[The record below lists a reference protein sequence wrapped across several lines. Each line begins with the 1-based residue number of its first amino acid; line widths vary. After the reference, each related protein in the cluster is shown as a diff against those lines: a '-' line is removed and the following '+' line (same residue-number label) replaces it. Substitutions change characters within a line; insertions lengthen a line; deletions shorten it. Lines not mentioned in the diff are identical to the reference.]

1 MDRNALL
8 IEKYRSGDNEALENL
23 VKENERLVWSIV
35 SRMPVTTGEKEDIF
49 QTGCVGL
56 IKAAKRFDTEKG
68 VMFSTY
74 AVYMIMGEI
83 KKFLRDDGMVKVSR
97 GLKELAIKSK
107 QAASVILAETG
118 HEASTK
124 EIAEKLG
131 RKEEEIIECLDAD
144 QKPLS
149 MNKKVGDGETEFED
163 IIADES
169 GFDETIINNL
179 SIAQAA
185 KKLSGREKYILMM
198 RYFKNKTQSQI
209 AEMLGISQVQ
219 VSRIEKKII
228 KYLRKEIV

>member
-8 IEKYRSGDNEALENL
+8 IEKYRAGNNEALETL

-35 SRMPVTTGEKEDIF
+35 NRMPVTMGEKEDIF

-56 IKAAKRFDTEKG
+56 IKAAKRFDFSKE

-97 GLKELAIKSK
+97 GLKELAVKAK
-107 QAASVILAETG
+107 QAANAILSETG
-118 HEASTK
+118 HEASAA

-131 RKEEEIIECLDAD
+131 RKEEEIIECLEAD
-144 QKPLS
+144 KKPVS
-149 MNKKVGDGETEFED
+149 MNRKMGEGETELED
-163 IIADES
+163 IIAEES
-169 GFDETIINNL
+169 GFDESIINSL

-185 KKLSGREKYILMM
+185 RKLSGREKYILMM
-198 RYFKNKTQSQI
+198 RYFKNKTQSEI
-209 AEMLGISQVQ
+209 AQNLGVSQVQ
-219 VSRIEKKII
+219 VSRLEKKII
-228 KYLRKEIV
+228 ENLRKEIV